1 MPAIGM
7 DHFTVLTERLDE
19 TVAFYGDLLGLR
31 SGERPP
37 FKFPGAWLYCGPRAV
52 LHIVAGR
59 PVPADPAGVLD
70 HMAFSA
76 TGLADTLD
84 RLDARS
90 MRYDLRRLPGSGL
103 WQLFFSD
110 PNGARVELDFDA
122 TESLPDARLQAL
134 ERAKAPATTR

>member
-1 MPAIGM
+1 MPASGM

-19 TVAFYGDLLGLR
+19 TVAFYGDLLGLHA
-31 SGERPP
+31 GERPP
-37 FKFPGAWLYCGPRAV
+37 FKFPGAWLYCGTRAV
-52 LHIVAGR
+52 LHVVAGR
-59 PVPADPAGVLD
+59 PLPAHPAGVLD

-76 TGLADTLD
+76 TGLAETLD
-84 RLDARS
+84 RLDARG

-122 TESLPDARLQAL
+122 AESLPDVRMQAL
-134 ERAKAPATTR
+134 ERATPPAAAR